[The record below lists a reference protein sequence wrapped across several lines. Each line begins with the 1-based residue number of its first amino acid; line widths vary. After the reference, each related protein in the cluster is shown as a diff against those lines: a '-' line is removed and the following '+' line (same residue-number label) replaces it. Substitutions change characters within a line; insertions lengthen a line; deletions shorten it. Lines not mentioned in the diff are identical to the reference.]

1 MKALQS
7 AGLVS
12 LYVRQSSARCSPS
25 LRFLAGATKLSS
37 HHCRGRGAAVLMNVF
52 PVSVLEKL
60 SEDAE
65 CYYLGLLCVGVCVG
79 TKIDRQKLLCSFLQ
93 KLLKY

>member
-12 LYVRQSSARCSPS
+12 LYVRQSSALCSPS

-37 HHCRGRGAAVLMNVF
+37 HHCRSRAAAVLMNVF
-52 PVSVLEKL
+52 PVLVSEKL
-60 SEDAE
+60 SEDVE
-65 CYYLGLLCVGVCVG
+65 CYYLCLLCVGVCG
-79 TKIDRQKLLCSFLQ
+79 ELKLTLSETSVFVPSEIT
-93 KLLKY
+93 